1 MSDGY
6 NLAQT
11 GNLSPEDFAQQQ
23 ALNRQQKMA
32 AMLMQQSGQPQGQ
45 MISGRY
51 VAPSWAQQLVPLAN
65 IMASK
70 YIGEKADTQA
80 AQLAQQIRENQATA
94 NQRVLDKFLG
104 TPAVPAVEGG
114 IQGPSGQMTKETTA
128 DMFNADMSLNP
139 EYKKVA
145 PVAGKAATGPD
156 LAAALREID
165 SPTNYY
171 GAGKDLKATII
182 SRLSPEDTA
191 DYRNYLKVKA
201 EYDAK
206 GIPLGF
212 DQYQTMDANRKR
224 PVTNLSVN
232 MPSESERKAG
242 TMVTILDSNLSQMQK
257 ALGVDPTAVKPN
269 VPASVVEAITGP
281 NLLSRSIKPAQ
292 RQIIE
297 DSQLDVLD
305 AALTLRTGAAYTR
318 EQLLGMRD
326 TYFPKLGDKPQT
338 VQAKQQRLESLLQG
352 AYISAGRATPPRTST
367 PYVAPVAPAQP
378 NVNQQLNIP
387 AVTAAPKFLGFE
399 DANR

>member
-1 MSDGY
+1 MANELNAIQAG
-6 NLAQT
+6 T
-11 GNLSPEDFAQQQ
+11 LSPEDFAQQQ
-23 ALNRQQKMA
+23 ALNRQQQFA
-32 AMLMQQSGQPQGQ
+32 QMLMQQGQQPAQGQ

-51 VAPSWAQQLVPLAN
+51 VAPSPWQQLQAPVGMLLGAY
-65 IMASK
+65 MGK
-70 YIGEKADTQA
+70 QADTEA
-80 AQLAQQIRENQATA
+80 AKLAQQIRESKTA
-94 NQRVLDKFLG
+94 AEQRVLDKFLG
-104 TPAVPAVEGG
+104 TPAVPATEGG
-114 IQGPSGQMTKETTA
+114 IVGPNGQMTKQTTA
-128 DMFNADMSLNP
+128 DMYGANMELNP
-139 EYKKVA
+139 QYKQVA

-156 LAAALREID
+156 LAAALREIN

-232 MPSESERKAG
+232 MPTEGERKAG
-242 TMVTILDSNLSQMQK
+242 FLSNILDKNLFQMQS

-269 VPASVVEAITGP
+269 VPASIVEAITGP
-281 NLLSRSIKPAQ
+281 NLLSRSMKPAQ

-305 AALTLRTGAAYTR
+305 TALTLSTGAAYTR
-318 EQLLGMRD
+318 EQLVNKRD
-326 TYFPKLGDKPQT
+326 TYFPTLTDKPAAIA
-338 VQAKQQRLESLLQG
+338 AKKQRLETLLDS
-352 AYISAGRATPPRTST
+352 AFIMAGRATPNRVS
-367 PYVAPVAPAQP
+367 APSVPTPAQP
-378 NVNQQLNIP
+378 NVNKELNIP
-387 AVTAAPKFLGFE
+387 AANVGPKFLGFE